1 MRAQRGASCDAIS
14 KDEQNWTAGACWNYM
29 QVWQKQWEGHAK
41 VEKKIV
47 DTASA
52 RRYQFQNFE
61 IFLAV
66 PRNGIKLSPRTLEQN
81 SLGNAQG
88 TTEKNM
94 WILASLQLQASICW
108 KSGALKAT
116 PH

>member
-1 MRAQRGASCDAIS
+1 ML
-14 KDEQNWTAGACWNYM
+14 ELYAGL
-29 QVWQKQWEGHAK
+29 AK
-41 VEKKIV
+41 AVGGPCKGRKKIV

-61 IFLAV
+61 TFLAV

-116 PH
+116 PHELASLQELGRCRKCKKQFAVPE